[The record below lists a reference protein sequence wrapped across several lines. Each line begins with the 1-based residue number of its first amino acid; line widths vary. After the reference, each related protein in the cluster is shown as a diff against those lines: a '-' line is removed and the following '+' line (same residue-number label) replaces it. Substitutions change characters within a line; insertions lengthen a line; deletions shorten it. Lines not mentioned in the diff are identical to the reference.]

1 MIDPAIRP
9 AEPTEIGL
17 ACASSLT
24 TLGRLWRMPLV
35 AALLLAAVIAIGC
48 GADAT
53 KPPDQSFDAKG
64 ALREAVVKLLELE
77 SASFIL
83 EHLSGSTALIPGF
96 LDMYKVYGVVDIPDR
111 FELTVEAET
120 IRPRS
125 FVEVRVVTIKDQA
138 YMTDILSGKWLQVE
152 PGVLPFTFANFSQT
166 LADIIEAVDA
176 PALVGTERLGDSE
189 TNHIRGRIM
198 SEDLGNL
205 VPRAAEGLE
214 VILDLWLEQS
224 TNLLQQV
231 LISGRVIATD
241 EPGTVRQLTL
251 GDINTPVEISAPELG
266 R

>member
-1 MIDPAIRP
+1 MIIPVIKPTEA
-9 AEPTEIGL
+9 TEIGQ
-17 ACASSLT
+17 AFASSLRK
-24 TLGRLWRMPLV
+24 LVPLWRMPLAV
-35 AALLLAAVIAIGC
+35 VLLLSAVIAMGC

-53 KPPDQSFDAKG
+53 RPPAQSFDAKG

-77 SASFIL
+77 SAAFTL
-83 EHLSGSTALIPGF
+83 EHISGSTALIPGF
-96 LDMYKVYGVVDIPDR
+96 LDMSKVYGVVDIPDR

-120 IRPRS
+120 IQPRS
-125 FVEVRVVTIKDQA
+125 FVEVRVVTIEDQA
-138 YMTDILSGKWLQVE
+138 YMTDILSGKWQQVE
-152 PGVLPFTFANFSQT
+152 PAVLPFTFANFAQT

-176 PALVGTERLGDSE
+176 PTLVGAERLGDSE

-205 VPRAAEGLE
+205 VPRAANGLE

-251 GDINTPVEISAPELG
+251 GDINIPVEISAPELG